1 MGKNM
6 TETLVNNAVDEIRN
20 EVVIT
25 VNGRDNRIPMD
36 SLGVTIDSTERDIL
50 NAVRPTIQARENLDI
65 QDDTG
70 VYSYTVRKASNS
82 NTIYIYPKPV
92 AG

>member
-1 MGKNM
+1 M
-6 TETLVNNAVDEIRN
+6 TDVADAVNVADEVRN

-25 VNGRDNRIPMD
+25 TNGRDTRIPME
-36 SLGVTIDSTERDIL
+36 SLGITINSSDRDIL
-50 NAVRPTIQARENLDI
+50 NVVRPIIQGREGLDI

-70 VYSYTVRKASNS
+70 VYSYTVRKAMNSNS
-82 NTIYIYPKPV
+82 IYVYPKPV

>member
-1 MGKNM
+1 MVDAAN
-6 TETLVNNAVDEIRN
+6 EVNTLDEIRN

-25 VNGRDNRIPMD
+25 VNARDIRIPME
-36 SLGVTIDSTERDIL
+36 SLGLTIDSSDRDIL
-50 NAVRPTIQARENLDI
+50 NEVRPIIQGREGLDI

-70 VYSYTVRKASNS
+70 SYSYTVRKATNSNS
-82 NTIYIYPKPV
+82 IYIYPKPV